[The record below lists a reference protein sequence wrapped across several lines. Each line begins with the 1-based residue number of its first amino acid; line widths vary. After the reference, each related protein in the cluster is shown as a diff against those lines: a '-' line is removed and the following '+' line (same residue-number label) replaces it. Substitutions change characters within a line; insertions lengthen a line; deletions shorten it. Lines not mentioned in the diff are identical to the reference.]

1 MTDPKDKKKQ
11 KKKDT
16 DFTDEMGGGAQ
27 ESPMTRE
34 GFLKT
39 LHKVTRPVPK
49 SPAPKKSKTSE

>member
-1 MTDPKDKKKQ
+1 KDKKKQ

-27 ESPMTRE
+27 ESPLTRE

-39 LHKVTRPVPK
+39 LHKVTRPK
-49 SPAPKKSKTSE
+49 SLAPKKSETSE